1 MLLGAV
7 AGVMPTPTRTALIE
21 DGSLQII
28 IIQFFELVKRFFYIM
43 HSCSDKKS
51 GLFSLI
57 RKDM

>member
-28 IIQFFELVKRFFYIM
+28 IIQFFELVK
-43 HSCSDKKS
+43 
-51 GLFSLI
+51 
-57 RKDM
+57 